1 MIYKWGE
8 GVRLSLD
15 AQVVGDHLERI
26 RQRHEDELTPELVV
40 KDARREK
47 SPLHS
52 VFEWDDDAAAHQY
65 RLEQARTLLRKIVFV
80 PDELPDSEPQRYYVH
95 LDNGRPYYTSIIAA
109 MSDEEKR
116 QRVLKTALKELESW
130 ERRYRAYEELADVF
144 ASVRRV
150 RETAGVA

>member
-8 GVRLSLD
+8 GARRSLD
-15 AQVVGDHLERI
+15 AQTVGDHLERL
-26 RQRHEDELTPELVV
+26 RQRHEDELTAELVV

-65 RLEQARTLLRKIVFV
+65 RLEQARLLLRHIVFV
-80 PDELPDSEPQRYYVH
+80 PEDKPDAEPMRYYVH
-95 LDNGRPYYTSIIAA
+95 LDNGRSYYTSIIAA

-116 QRVLKTALKELESW
+116 QRVLRTALKELESW
-130 ERRYRAYEELADVF
+130 ERRYRAYEELAEVF
-144 ASVRRV
+144 ASAGKV
-150 RETAGVA
+150 REAVTA

>member
-1 MIYKWGE
+1 MIYQWAE

-40 KDARREK
+40 KDARREN

-52 VFEWDDDAAAHQY
+52 AFEWDDDAAAHQW
-65 RLEQARTLLRKIVFV
+65 RLEQARGLLRKIVFI
-80 PDELPDSEPQRYYVH
+80 PDELPHSEPQRFYVH
-95 LDNGRPYYTSIIAA
+95 IGNGSPHYTSVIAA

-116 QRVLKTALKELESW
+116 RRILASALKELASFEH
-130 ERRYRAYEELADVF
+130 RYKGLEELADVF
-144 ASVRRV
+144 ASVGKV
-150 RETAGVA
+150 REKVPA